1 MSRAAGTPLSRTGTG
16 AREASA
22 FSAASS
28 PRSLSTVGWRP
39 PASSRSSLIAS
50 WASSRACATSGIAL
64 AGSVCEPRL
73 GEAQGQCEGDQALL
87 RAVVEVALDAP
98 ALRVGGVDDA
108 LPGVAQV
115 IDALAQSPRALV
127 IGGLAREAD
136 LAHLKCSVAAQADRP
151 RFHSG
156 VV

>member
-1 MSRAAGTPLSRTGTG
+1 MDAAGEL
-16 AREASA
+16 AQLLDRE
-22 FSAASS
+22 
-28 PRSLSTVGWRP
+28 LG
-39 PASSRSSLIAS
+39 L
-50 WASSRACATSGIAL
+50 L
-64 AGSVCEPRL
+64 AGLRDQRDCAGRVGLEPRL
-73 GEAQGQCEGDQALL
+73 GEPQDQCEGDQALL
-87 RAVVEVALDAP
+87 RAVVEVALDPP

-127 IGGLAREAD
+127 IGGLSREAD
-136 LAHLKCSVAAQADRP
+136 LTHLKCSVAAHADRP